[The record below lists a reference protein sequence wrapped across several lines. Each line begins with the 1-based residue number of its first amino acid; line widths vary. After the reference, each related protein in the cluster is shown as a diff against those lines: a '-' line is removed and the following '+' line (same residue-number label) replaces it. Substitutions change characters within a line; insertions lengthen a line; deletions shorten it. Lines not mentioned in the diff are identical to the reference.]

1 MSTIKKIIMVR
12 HGETKWN
19 TENRIQGQANTPLTE
34 LGIKQAQQ
42 TGKALH
48 KENISEI
55 YSSDLGRA
63 MQTAKVINKYL
74 NLSITKKEGLRERNY
89 GVLQG
94 ISFDELDDKFPVI
107 RLNLNSRDPN
117 YVIPGG
123 ESIFQ
128 FSQRVST
135 CINSIIANS
144 NASNLLLVVHGGV
157 LERFFHT
164 VLGLPLDFK
173 RSFSLSNSSINK
185 FSYINGT
192 WQLDSWGITNHLD
205 ENLVLSLKY

>member
-42 TGKALH
+42 TGKALQ

-74 NLSITKKEGLRERNY
+74 NLSITKKEELRERNY

-107 RLNLNSRDPN
+107 RLNMNSRDPN

-164 VLGLPLDFK
+164 VVGLPLDFK

-185 FSYINGT
+185 FSYVNGM
-192 WQLDSWGITNHLD
+192 WQLDSWGITNHLN
-205 ENLVLSLKY
+205 EALVLNLKY

>member
-74 NLSITKKEGLRERNY
+74 NLSIIKQEGLRERNY

-107 RLNLNSRDPN
+107 RLNMNSRDPN

-164 VLGLPLDFK
+164 VVGLPLDFK

-185 FSYINGT
+185 FSYVNGM
-192 WQLDSWGITNHLD
+192 WQLDSWGITNHLN
-205 ENLVLSLKY
+205 EALVLNLKY

>member
-42 TGKALH
+42 TGKALQ

-74 NLSITKKEGLRERNY
+74 NLSITKKEELRERNY

-107 RLNLNSRDPN
+107 RLNMNSRDPN

-164 VLGLPLDFK
+164 VVGLPLDFK

-192 WQLDSWGITNHLD
+192 WQLDSWGITNHLN
-205 ENLVLSLKY
+205 ENLVLNLKY